1 MNDIQVVLRGNLA
14 SEPRFVKFD
23 DGNTVTS
30 FRLASTSSWFD
41 RNNNTWVDRR
51 TTYVS
56 VNCRRALATSAQQ
69 SLRKGHP
76 VVVTGR
82 LWERAWVKEE
92 RSGRTLEVE
101 AETVGH
107 DLTFGVSAFTRV
119 IRGSRDRHAA
129 DGSAADGSRSG
140 ESDQPVQERD
150 SDRAAVYDA
159 VREIDSSVTDV
170 TGLAVLEVDSDNRT
184 GPDDSDPE
192 DDMESDAL
200 SVTRAG

>member
-14 SEPRFVKFD
+14 SDPRFVQFD

-41 RNNNTWVDRR
+41 RERNTWVDRR

-56 VNCRRALATSAQQ
+56 VNCRRALADSARQ

-82 LWERAWVKEE
+82 LWERAWVKED

-107 DLTFGVSAFTRV
+107 DLTFGISAFTRV
-119 IRGSRDRHAA
+119 VRASRDRHVGE
-129 DGSAADGSRSG
+129 DGAEPRSAQ
-140 ESDQPVQERD
+140 ESELHGRKPEEV
-150 SDRAAVYDA
+150 AVFDA
-159 VREIDSSVTDV
+159 VREINASITDV
-170 TGLAVLEVDSDNRT
+170 SGLPVLEDEPAGSEGEEEAAGDRFST
-184 GPDDSDPE
+184 S
-192 DDMESDAL
+192 
-200 SVTRAG
+200 RAG

>member
-1 MNDIQVVLRGNLA
+1 MRGNLA
-14 SEPRFVKFD
+14 SEPRFVTFD

-82 LWERAWVKEE
+82 LWERAWVKDE

-119 IRGSRDRHAA
+119 LRSSRDRHTNEEDAAGEKSSSEAGPDSPESQPDAAAIYEAVRKIETPVTDVSGLPVLDDKADEA
-129 DGSAADGSRSG
+129 DGSDS
-140 ESDQPVQERD
+140 E
-150 SDRAAVYDA
+150 SDRA
-159 VREIDSSVTDV
+159 
-170 TGLAVLEVDSDNRT
+170 SD
-184 GPDDSDPE
+184 DF
-192 DDMESDAL
+192 